1 MSSQVVKSLCG
12 SLPSG
17 HSFKIFSDNFF
28 TSLALVGELEKDA
41 IHFVGTVTIPIL
53 KNCPLMAEK
62 DFKKQELGA
71 INYRDE
77 TNSNIIAV
85 KWYENKAVT
94 LISSFV
100 GIDPIAEIS
109 RYDCSVHEKFAFNQ
123 PNIVKVYNTFMGGVD
138 KLDMVCSLY
147 KQTIRSQRFVCLH
160 LAAQY
165 YYHCGQCLDS
175 VPSERPIT

>member
-85 KWYENKAVT
+85 KWYDNKAVT

-147 KQTIRSQRFVCLH
+147 K
-160 LAAQY
+160 
-165 YYHCGQCLDS
+165 
-175 VPSERPIT
+175 

>member
-12 SLPSG
+12 SLPRG

-28 TSLALVGELEKDA
+28 TSLALAGELEKDA

-85 KWYENKAVT
+85 KWYDNKAVT
-94 LISSFV
+94 LISSFS
-100 GIDPIAEIS
+100 GIDSITEIS
-109 RYDCSVHEKFAFNQ
+109 KYDFSAHEKVAVNKS
-123 PNIVKVYNTFMGGVD
+123 NILKVYNTFMGGVD

-147 KQTIRSQRFVCLH
+147 KQPIRSRRWYVYIRLH
-160 LAAQY
+160 SIIIIVAIGWIVLQ
-165 YYHCGQCLDS
+165 
-175 VPSERPIT
+175 

>member
-62 DFKKQELGA
+62 DLKSRNLEQL
-71 INYRDE
+71 IIE
-77 TNSNIIAV
+77 T
-85 KWYENKAVT
+85 
-94 LISSFV
+94 
-100 GIDPIAEIS
+100 
-109 RYDCSVHEKFAFNQ
+109 
-123 PNIVKVYNTFMGGVD
+123 
-138 KLDMVCSLY
+138 
-147 KQTIRSQRFVCLH
+147 KQTAILLLSNGMTIKLSHSFPH
-160 LAAQY
+160 L
-165 YYHCGQCLDS
+165 L
-175 VPSERPIT
+175 E